1 MGNKIVNPITNK
13 IISVIIFL
21 VAGIVCF
28 LATREYIEITQLHKP
43 PRHPFGNVEK
53 WMAKADAQIEGGISV
68 VLKDYNKFLLFT
80 AGGSFLV
87 GGMFVLAWFVDKI
100 FKFAYI
106 VLIGVATYFIYTRYI
121 M

>member
-1 MGNKIVNPITNK
+1 M
-13 IISVIIFL
+13 IFL
-21 VAGIVCF
+21 VAATVCF
-28 LATREYIEITQLHKP
+28 LATREYIEITQLHKA

-68 VLKDYNKFLLFT
+68 KLKDYNNFLLYT
-80 AGGSFLV
+80 AAGSFLV
-87 GGMFVLAWFVDKI
+87 GGLFVLAWFVDKL

-106 VLIGVATYFIYTRYI
+106 VLIPVAAYFIYTHY